1 MGCVAYKT
9 HNQEMDIAEMRETV
23 RKIQTAVVTGPT
35 GAIGIALCRCLIEA
49 GVTVYAVTRPESLRA
64 RELPKNDKLYVI
76 PCGLGQME
84 TLEGR
89 IVSSADV
96 FFHLAWDGTIGKERN
111 NTEFQL
117 QNVKYTVQAVRAAEK
132 LGCKVFIGAGSQAEY
147 GRVNGVLK
155 PDTPCFPETGYGIA
169 KLCAGQMSRL
179 ECEKSGI
186 DHIWIRI
193 LSVYGP
199 HDGPMTMITR
209 TIQTLL
215 RGEKPKLTAGEQL
228 WDYLYTTD
236 AAEALYRA
244 ALFGRN
250 RAIYPLGSGRA
261 YPLRSYVETIRDA
274 IDPSLELG
282 FGEIPYGHRQVMWL
296 QADLDALE
304 HDTGFEP
311 KMPFETGIRETIE
324 WIRGRE

>member
-1 MGCVAYKT
+1 MKPRGQGV
-9 HNQEMDIAEMRETV
+9 DIAKMSEAA
-23 RKIQTAVVTGPT
+23 RKLQTAVVTGST
-35 GAIGIALCRCLIEA
+35 GAIGIALCQRLLEA

-64 RELPKNDKLYVI
+64 GELPKSEKLHVI
-76 PCGLGQME
+76 SCGLEQTE
-84 TLEGR
+84 TLEER
-89 IVSSADV
+89 IASSADA
-96 FFHLAWDGTIGKERN
+96 FFHLAWGGTTGEGRSD
-111 NTEFQL
+111 TELQL
-117 QNVKYTVQAVRAAEK
+117 QNVKATIQAARAAEK

-155 PDTPCFPETGYGIA
+155 PDTSCFPETGYGMA

-179 ECEKSGI
+179 ECEKRGI
-186 DHIWIRI
+186 DHIWVRI

-215 RGEKPKLTAGEQL
+215 RGERPKLTAGEQR
-228 WDYLYTTD
+228 WDYLYTED

-244 ALFGRN
+244 ALYGRN
-250 RAIYPLGSGRA
+250 RAIYPLGSGQA
-261 YPLRSYVETIRDA
+261 YPLRRYVETLRDA

-282 FGEIPYGHRQVMWL
+282 FGELPYGHRQVMRL
-296 QADLDALE
+296 QADIDALR

-311 KMPFETGIRETIE
+311 KVPFEVGIRETIE